1 MNSDRT
7 HDNLKR
13 ALRDLLLEASEVDL
27 REALNESSE
36 NFDQLAARGLA
47 AAQRALRAH
56 DDADQVRDL
65 HRGLGALIRLLRRDS
80 ELSTDELAKR
90 ARIDASEL
98 RCIESDPSFDPYP
111 RTIIQLEQ
119 YFKLPARSLVS
130 LSGAVRVEHDVQEE
144 AIRFAASSEDMSELT
159 RAEKRLLNR
168 FVKYLREHT
177 DR

>member
-1 MNSDRT
+1 MNDEREE
-7 HDNLKR
+7 NRMKCGM
-13 ALRDLLLEASEVDL
+13 RDLLLEASEVDL
-27 REALNESSE
+27 RETLGESGE

-47 AAQRALRAH
+47 AAQRALGAH

-65 HRGLGALIRLLRRDS
+65 HRGLGTLIRLLRRHS
-80 ELSTDELAKR
+80 QLSTDELAER

-98 RCIESDPSFDPYP
+98 RSIESDPSFDPNP
-111 RTIIQLEQ
+111 RTIVQLEQ
-119 YFKLPARSLVS
+119 YFKLRTRSLVI

-144 AIRFAASSEDMSELT
+144 AIRFAASSEDMSHLT
-159 RAEKRLLNR
+159 REEKKLLNG